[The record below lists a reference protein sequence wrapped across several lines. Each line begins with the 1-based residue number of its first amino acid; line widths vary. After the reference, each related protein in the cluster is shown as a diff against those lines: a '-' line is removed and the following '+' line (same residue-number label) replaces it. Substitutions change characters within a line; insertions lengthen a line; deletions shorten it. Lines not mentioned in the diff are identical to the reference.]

1 MQETEQ
7 IATRTDGPDNNGGIM
22 NLFTTAVQTAG
33 QVYGAIATQNNANKV
48 ASAQADATRAA
59 AQVPVTSPTPIAKQ
73 AAGAVAGAPSTS
85 WIKGV
90 SNTVVII
97 AGVVLLLALGVFAFK
112 KK

>member
-7 IATRTDGPDNNGGIM
+7 ISTRTDGPANNGGIM
-22 NLFTTAVQTAG
+22 NLFTSAVQTAG

-48 ASAQADATRAA
+48 ASAQADAARAST
-59 AQVPVTSPTPIAKQ
+59 QNPIVGTTPVAVQ
-73 AAGAVAGAPSTS
+73 ASSVVAGAPAST

-97 AGVVLLLALGVFAFK
+97 AGVVVAVLLGFTVFRRK
-112 KK
+112 

>member
-7 IATRTDGPDNNGGIM
+7 IATRTDGPANNGGIM

-33 QVYGAIATQNNANKV
+33 QVYGAISTQNNANKV

-59 AQVPVTSPTPIAKQ
+59 AQTPVISPTPVAAQ
-73 AAGAVAGAPSTS
+73 ASTVVAGAPAST

-90 SNTVVII
+90 SNTVVIVG
-97 AGVVLLLALGVFAFK
+97 GVVLVVVLGLFFFRRK
-112 KK
+112 